1 VKQWPSACKAPASVL
16 RERRRFGEEMQMND
30 SAAQPSFRG
39 TYKRDYYGGALMV
52 LIGLGA
58 VVQGLDYHVGTL
70 SRMGAGFFPV
80 SLGVILSCLGVLIA
94 GNAKRPQLRPTI
106 QEGVSGVDG
115 GPEWRGWICI
125 LASIAAF
132 MILGTW
138 GGLLPA
144 TFAITFISAL
154 GDRGNT
160 WLSALVLASV
170 ISLICVVI
178 FWWALQVQF
187 PLFTW
192 G

>member
-1 VKQWPSACKAPASVL
+1 MK
-16 RERRRFGEEMQMND
+16 D
-30 SAAQPSFRG
+30 SDTRPGILKGYR
-39 TYKRDYYGGALMV
+39 RDYYGGALMM
-52 LIGLGA
+52 LIGIGA
-58 VVQGLDYHVGTL
+58 VVQGLDYRVGTL
-70 SRMGAGFFPV
+70 THMGAGFFPV
-80 SLGVILSCLGVLIA
+80 SLGVILACIGVLIA
-94 GNAKRPQLRPTI
+94 GSAKRPQLRPTAH
-106 QEGVSGVDG
+106 EGMVHEAG

-132 MILGTW
+132 IVLGKW

-144 TFAITFISAL
+144 TFAITFISAM

-160 WLSALVLASV
+160 WLSAFVLASV
-170 ISLICVVI
+170 ISISCVVI

>member
-1 VKQWPSACKAPASVL
+1 
-16 RERRRFGEEMQMND
+16 MQD
-30 SAAQPSFRG
+30 SDTQPSLLS
-39 TYKRDYYGGALMV
+39 TYRRDYYGGALMM
-52 LIGLGA
+52 LIGIGA
-58 VVQGLDYHVGTL
+58 IVQGLAYHVGTL
-70 SRMGAGFFPV
+70 THMGAGFFPV
-80 SLGVILSCLGVLIA
+80 SLGAILSCIGVLIA
-94 GNAKRPQLRPTI
+94 ASAKRPQSSPGTH
-106 QEGVSGVDG
+106 EGAARDGG

-132 MILGTW
+132 MIVGTW

-160 WLSALVLASV
+160 WLSALVLACV
-170 ISLICVVI
+170 ISLLCVVI

-187 PLFTW
+187 PLFAW